1 MPDALKP
8 WQQDFVDKLQSQIS
22 TMDNAQLGDAY
33 DKAAKTHVPGLGEPS
48 TDGLMKF
55 AHALADKPG
64 DGTELYYDPQ
74 DVALHDQ
81 AVWRRDQQ
89 KRMLE
94 EEAARRG
101 LVAERSQ
108 TTGSWQFVEPPPP
121 PPATNDD
128 GTPIET
134 GHYDDGHSFG
144 WNSGAKASDVDTGHY
159 DDGHAFGWKRP
170 APAEADPGPTEE
182 ELEADLEKSKTI
194 EGDRWVTSLAGLASP
209 PRQPASRARNAAIAI
224 GAAALVVVA
233 AVAFVA
239 TRSTT
244 VASDVAQASAAATVA
259 AASTPAASR
268 GTTAAAPDPCTLVTV
283 QEAAAILDGSAI
295 TLRPNTP
302 PGPQCTY
309 TPGQKVVFSFQEKSR
324 TAQIRIESV
333 VITTYTGSQATSRFA
348 AKQSPKPTDRDDQA
362 VTGVG
367 DSAVYGG
374 AASDLSVLRGTSY
387 VNVTTTGDRDWG
399 DGNVRYEDVQQKYLS
414 VLIAFAKAALA
425 RMP

>member
-8 WQQDFVDKLQSQIS
+8 WQRDYVDKLQDQIS
-22 TMDNAQLGDAY
+22 TMDNAQLSEAY
-33 DKAAKTHVPGLGEPS
+33 GKSANSHVPDLEPS
-48 TDGLMKF
+48 TDAMMKV
-55 AHALADKPG
+55 AHAIADKPG
-64 DGTELYYDPQ
+64 DGTELYYDPH

-81 AVWRRDQQ
+81 AVWRRDQRN
-89 KRMLE
+89 KMLE

-101 LVAERSQ
+101 LVKERSK
-108 TTGSWQFVEPPPP
+108 TTGSWQFVEAPPP

-128 GTPIET
+128 GTPIDT
-134 GHYDDGHSFG
+134 GHYDDSHAFG
-144 WNSGAKASDVDTGHY
+144 WNKDAKSSDVDTGHY
-159 DDGHAFGWKRP
+159 DDGHAFGWKKPEPPTEPP
-170 APAEADPGPTEE
+170 APEA
-182 ELEADLEKSKTI
+182 KT
-194 EGDRWVTSLAGLASP
+194 G
-209 PRQPASRARNAAIAI
+209 ASRVMVGA

-259 AASTPAASR
+259 ASVPAASR
-268 GTTAAAPDPCTLVTV
+268 GTTAAATLDPCALVTA
-283 QEAAAILDGSAI
+283 QEAAAILDGAAV

-324 TAQIRIESV
+324 TAEIRIESV
-333 VITTYTGSQATSRFA
+333 VITAYTGTQAPSRFA
-348 AKQSPKPTDRDDQA
+348 AKQSPKPTDRDDQT
-362 VTGVG
+362 VSGVG

-399 DGNVRYEDVQQKYLS
+399 DGSVRYEDVHQKYLS
-414 VLIAFAKAALA
+414 VLVAFAKAALA